1 MHCTRRDCSDRN
13 QLVTD
18 HGTDPGT
25 GLPTCRNCGDYLSAR
40 PLPLR
45 TALAGGAPG
54 SGEPWEG
61 YWGRVNGKGEWC
73 LQVYM
78 PDNDHRDGW
87 PDEGDEIRVTT
98 RSGRVA
104 VMKLGRQIGKTRTTL
119 SFEAPP
125 RRK

>member
-25 GLPTCRNCGDYLSAR
+25 GLPTCRNCGDFLSAQ

-61 YWGRVNGKGEWC
+61 SWGRIGDEWG
-73 LQVYM
+73 LRIFM
-78 PDNDHRDGW
+78 PDNDHRDDSPERGH
-87 PDEGDEIRVTT
+87 EVRVTT
-98 RSGRVA
+98 RKGRVA
-104 VMKLGRQIGKTRTTL
+104 VMKLGPLVTSTRTAYV
-119 SFEAPP
+119 FEAPT
-125 RRK
+125 RSK